1 RETKEFAWPRR
12 AAVRHEGLGEPR
24 LRLQLRHLLR
34 PLAGDGGRDE
44 KAFSPVADCSL
55 KGLFECELAEFA
67 MQLHPRRHAARNG
80 DGIPAARRHRFLAAE
95 ELGRP
100 AGRGATGG
108 VEAVQLVT

>member
-1 RETKEFAWPRR
+1 VRFEFFGQGSLVERRSPGCRDLLESLRMLRETKEFAWPRR

-24 LRLQLRHLLR
+24 LRHQLRHLLR

-67 MQLHPRRHAARNG
+67 MQLP
-80 DGIPAARRHRFLAAE
+80 
-95 ELGRP
+95 
-100 AGRGATGG
+100 
-108 VEAVQLVT
+108 